1 VAPKLLIEDGAFFEG
16 DCQMGEPPPDDPPP
30 KGDTAPEPEKNS

>member
-16 DCQMGEPPPDDPPP
+16 DCQMGEPPEGFTSRRGEGDGGKP
-30 KGDTAPEPEKNS
+30 KP